1 MATRDKALTLEFTI
15 ENGQVTF
22 DVKNGDGKNCEALAG
37 VFTQDADALEM
48 AHKPEYTQGQTVGA
62 RRRTT

>member
-1 MATRDKALTLEFTI
+1 MI
-15 ENGQVTF
+15 E
-22 DVKNGDGKNCEALAG
+22 KEALAG